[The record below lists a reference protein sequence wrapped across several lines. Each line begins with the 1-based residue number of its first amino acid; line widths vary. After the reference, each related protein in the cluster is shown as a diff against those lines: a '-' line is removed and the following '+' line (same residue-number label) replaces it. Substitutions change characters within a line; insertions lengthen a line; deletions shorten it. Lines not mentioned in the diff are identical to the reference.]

1 MGTINGADTALV
13 LVSAAF
19 VFIMTPGL
27 AFFYGGLAR
36 RKNMLSLMLQSF
48 IAMGLVAVV
57 WFFGGFSLAFG
68 HDIGGIIGGLEFFG
82 LRGVGMA
89 PSTAYARTIPFL
101 VFFLYQ
107 MMFVIITPALI
118 TGGFAGRMKFATY
131 LVFLALW
138 VLLVYVPVAHW
149 SWGIGGWMQHL
160 GFVDFAGGVV
170 VHVTAGAAA
179 LASVF
184 AIGKRKVAK
193 NESLAPSNIMYVALG
208 TALLWFGWF
217 GFNGG
222 SAFAANGIAARA
234 WVNTMLCAATA
245 MMVWLFAGWFENR
258 RFSAVAPLVGAVVG
272 LVAITPS
279 AGYVLPWA
287 AVTIGVIV
295 GLICFFMM
303 GLIHKLHVDDA
314 LDVFA
319 CHGTGG
325 VAGSI
330 LVGVFAQKSVNG
342 ISGLIEGNWRQF
354 GVQVLGV
361 VVCFIFSFVVT
372 MLILKVMNAI
382 RPIRVS
388 EAVEAKGLDMGEFG
402 EQAY

>member
-13 LVSAAF
+13 LVSAAL

-36 RKNMLSLMLQSF
+36 RKNMLSLMMQSF
-48 IAMGLVAVV
+48 IAMGLVALV

-68 HDIGGIIGGLEFFG
+68 HDMGGLLGGLEYFA
-82 LRGVGMA
+82 LRGVGMT
-89 PSTAYARTIPFL
+89 PSTTYATTIPFL

-118 TGGFAGRMKFATY
+118 TGAFAGRMRFASY
-131 LVFLALW
+131 LVFLVLW
-138 VLLVYVPVAHW
+138 VMLVYVPVAHW
-149 SWGIGGWMQHL
+149 SWDVGGWMERL

-179 LASVF
+179 LASVI
-184 AIGKRKVAK
+184 ALGKRKIAK
-193 NESLAPSNIMYVALG
+193 GESLAPSNVTYVALG
-208 TALLWFGWF
+208 VALLWFGWF

-222 SAFAANGIAARA
+222 SALASNGIAAAA
-234 WVNTMLCAATA
+234 WVNSMLSASAA
-245 MMVWLFAGWFENR
+245 MMTWLFADRIQNGK
-258 RFSAVAPLVGAVVG
+258 FSATAPLVGAVVG

-287 AVTIGVIV
+287 AVVIGVLIGVI
-295 GLICFFMM
+295 CFLMM
-303 GLIHKLHVDDA
+303 GLMHKLHFDDA

-325 VAGSI
+325 IVGSI

-354 GVQVLGV
+354 GIQVLGV
-361 VVCFIFSFVVT
+361 VVCFVFSFVVT
-372 MLILKVMNAI
+372 LLILKVMNAI

-388 EAVEAKGLDMGEFG
+388 EAIEAKGLDKGEFG
-402 EQAY
+402 EEAY

>member
-48 IAMGLVAVV
+48 IAMGLVGLV

-68 HDIGGIIGGLEFFG
+68 HDIGGVIGGLQFFG
-82 LRGVGMA
+82 LRGVGMTS
-89 PSTAYARTIPFL
+89 STAYATTIPFL

-118 TGGFAGRMKFATY
+118 TGAFAGRMKFSSY
-131 LVFLALW
+131 LVFLVLW

-193 NESLAPSNIMYVALG
+193 NESLAPSNITYVALG
-208 TALLWFGWF
+208 AALLWFGWF

-222 SAFAANGIAARA
+222 SAYAANGVAARA
-234 WVNTMLCAATA
+234 WVNSMLCAATA
-245 MMVWLFAGWFENR
+245 MMVWLFAGWFEHR

-287 AVTIGVIV
+287 AVVIGIIV

-303 GLIHKLHVDDA
+303 GLMHKLHVDDA

-325 VAGSI
+325 VVGSI

-342 ISGLIEGNWRQF
+342 ISGLIEGNWNQF

-361 VVCFIFSFVVT
+361 VVCFAFSFVVT

-382 RPIRVS
+382 RSIRVS
-388 EAVEAKGLDMGEFG
+388 EAVEAKGLDLGEFG

>member
-48 IAMGLVAVV
+48 IAMGLVALV
-57 WFFGGFSLAFG
+57 WFFGGFSLTFG
-68 HDIGGIIGGLEFFG
+68 HDVGGLVGGLEYFA

-89 PSTAYARTIPFL
+89 PSSTYAPTIPFL
-101 VFFLYQ
+101 AFFLYQ

-118 TGGFAGRMKFATY
+118 TGAFAGRMKFSTY
-131 LVFLALW
+131 LIFLVLW

-149 SWGIGGWMQHL
+149 AWDVGGWMDRL

-184 AIGKRKVAK
+184 AIGKRKIAK
-193 NESLAPSNIMYVALG
+193 NESLAPSNITYVALG
-208 TALLWFGWF
+208 AALLWFGWF

-234 WVNTMLCAATA
+234 WVNSMLAASAA
-245 MMVWLFAGWFENR
+245 MMVWLFAGWFEHR
-258 RFSAVAPLVGAVVG
+258 KFSAVAPLVGAVVG

-287 AVTIGVIV
+287 AVAIGVIV

-303 GLIHKLHVDDA
+303 GLMHKLHVDDA

>member
-13 LVSAAF
+13 LVSAAL

-36 RKNMLSLMLQSF
+36 RKNMLSLMMQSF
-48 IAMGLVAVV
+48 IAMGLVALV

-68 HDIGGIIGGLEFFG
+68 HDMGGLLGGLEYFA
-82 LRGVGMA
+82 LRGVGMT
-89 PSTAYARTIPFL
+89 PSTTYATTIPFL

-118 TGGFAGRMKFATY
+118 TGAFAGRMRFASY
-131 LVFLALW
+131 LVFLVLW
-138 VLLVYVPVAHW
+138 VMLVYVPVAHW
-149 SWGIGGWMQHL
+149 SWDVGGWMERL

-179 LASVF
+179 LASVI
-184 AIGKRKVAK
+184 ALGKRKIAK
-193 NESLAPSNIMYVALG
+193 GESLAPSNVTYVALG
-208 TALLWFGWF
+208 VALLWFGWF

-222 SAFAANGIAARA
+222 SALASNGIAAAA
-234 WVNTMLCAATA
+234 WVNSMLSASAA
-245 MMVWLFAGWFENR
+245 MMTWLFADRIQNGK
-258 RFSAVAPLVGAVVG
+258 FSATAPLVGAVVG

-287 AVTIGVIV
+287 AIVIGTLVGVI
-295 GLICFFMM
+295 CFLMM
-303 GLIHKLHVDDA
+303 GFMHRLHFDDA

-325 VAGSI
+325 IVGSI
-330 LVGVFAQKSVNG
+330 LVGVFAQKSVDG
-342 ISGLIEGNWRQF
+342 ISGLVEGNWHQF

-361 VVCFIFSFVVT
+361 VACFAFSFIVT
-372 MLILKVMNAI
+372 LLILKVMNAI
-382 RPIRVS
+382 HPIRVS
-388 EAVEAKGLDMGEFG
+388 EAVEAKGLDEGEFG
-402 EQAY
+402 EEAY

>member
-13 LVSAAF
+13 LASAAL

-48 IAMGLVAVV
+48 IAMGLVGLF

-68 HDIGGIIGGLEFFG
+68 HDIGGVIGGLQFFG
-82 LRGVGMA
+82 LRGVGMT
-89 PSTAYARTIPFL
+89 PSTAYATTIPFL

-118 TGGFAGRMKFATY
+118 TGAFAGRMKFSSY
-131 LVFLALW
+131 LVFLVLW

-193 NESLAPSNIMYVALG
+193 NESLAPSNITYVALG
-208 TALLWFGWF
+208 AALLWFGWF

-222 SAFAANGIAARA
+222 SAYAANGVAARA
-234 WVNTMLCAATA
+234 WVNSMLCAATA
-245 MMVWLFAGWFENR
+245 MMVWLFAGWFEHR

-287 AVTIGVIV
+287 AVVIGIIV

-303 GLIHKLHVDDA
+303 GLMHKLHVDDA

-325 VAGSI
+325 VVGSI

-342 ISGLIEGNWRQF
+342 ISGLIEGNWNQF

-361 VVCFIFSFVVT
+361 VVCFAFSFVVT

-382 RPIRVS
+382 RSIRVS
-388 EAVEAKGLDMGEFG
+388 EAVEAKGLDLGEFG

>member
-13 LVSAAF
+13 LVSAAL
-19 VFIMTPGL
+19 VFFMTPGL

-36 RKNMLSLMLQSF
+36 RKNMLSLMMQSF
-48 IAMGLVAVV
+48 IAMGLVALV
-57 WFFGGFSLAFG
+57 WFIGGFSMAFG
-68 HDIGGIIGGLEFFG
+68 HDVGGLLGGLEYFA

-89 PSTAYARTIPFL
+89 PSTTYAPTIPFL

-118 TGGFAGRMKFATY
+118 TGAFAGRMRFASY
-131 LVFLALW
+131 LVFLVLW
-138 VLLVYVPVAHW
+138 VMLVYVPVAHW
-149 SWGIGGWMQHL
+149 SWDIGGWMERL

-179 LASVF
+179 LASVI
-184 AIGKRKVAK
+184 ALGKRKIAK
-193 NESLAPSNIMYVALG
+193 GESLSPSNVTYVALG
-208 TALLWFGWF
+208 VALLWFGWF

-222 SAFAANGIAARA
+222 SAYAANGIAARA
-234 WVNTMLCAATA
+234 WVNSMLSASAA
-245 MMVWLFAGWFENR
+245 MMTWLFADRIRNGK
-258 RFSAVAPLVGAVVG
+258 FSATAPLVGAVVG

-287 AVTIGVIV
+287 AVVIGVLV
-295 GLICFFMM
+295 GVICFLMM
-303 GLIHKLHVDDA
+303 GLMHKLHFDDA

-325 VAGSI
+325 VVGSI

-342 ISGLIEGNWRQF
+342 ISGLIEGNWHQF
-354 GVQVLGV
+354 GIQVLGV
-361 VVCFIFSFVVT
+361 VVCFAFSFIVT
-372 MLILKVMNAI
+372 LLILKVMNAI

-388 EAVEAKGLDMGEFG
+388 ESVEAKGLDQGEFG
-402 EQAY
+402 EEAY

>member
-1 MGTINGADTALV
+1 MINGADTALV

-36 RKNMLSLMLQSF
+36 RKNMLSLMMQSF
-48 IAMGLVAVV
+48 IAMGLVALV
-57 WFFGGFSLAFG
+57 WFFGGFSLTFG
-68 HDIGGIIGGLEFFG
+68 HDVGGLVGDLEYFA
-82 LRGVGMA
+82 LRGVGMT
-89 PSTAYARTIPFL
+89 PSTVYAPTIPFL
-101 VFFLYQ
+101 AFFLYQ

-118 TGGFAGRMKFATY
+118 TGAFAGRMKVSSY
-131 LVFLALW
+131 LIFIVLW
-138 VLLVYVPVAHW
+138 VILVYVPVAHW
-149 SWGIGGWMQHL
+149 SWDVGGWMERL

-184 AIGKRKVAK
+184 ALGKRKIAR
-193 NESLAPSNIMYVALG
+193 NESLAPSNITYVALG
-208 TALLWFGWF
+208 VALLWFGWF

-222 SAFAANGIAARA
+222 SAYAANGIAARA
-234 WVNTMLCAATA
+234 WVNSMLSASAA
-245 MMVWLFAGWFENR
+245 MMTWLFADWFEHR
-258 RFSAVAPLVGAVVG
+258 KFSVVAPLVGAVVG

-287 AVTIGVIV
+287 AVVIGVVV
-295 GLICFFMM
+295 GAICFLMM
-303 GLIHKLHVDDA
+303 GLMHKLHFDDA

-325 VAGSI
+325 VVGSI

-361 VVCFIFSFVVT
+361 VVCFVFSFVVT
-372 MLILKVMNAI
+372 LLILKIMNAI
-382 RPIRVS
+382 HPIRVS
-388 EAVEAKGLDMGEFG
+388 ESVEAKGLDMGEFG

>member
-36 RKNMLSLMLQSF
+36 RKNMLSVMLQSF
-48 IAMGLVAVV
+48 IAMGLVALV

-68 HDIGGIIGGLEFFG
+68 HDIGGLLGGMEFFA

-89 PSTAYARTIPFL
+89 PSPTYAPTIPFL
-101 VFFLYQ
+101 AFFLYQ

-118 TGGFAGRMKFATY
+118 TGAFADRMKFGSY
-131 LVFLALW
+131 LIFIVLW

-149 SWGIGGWMQHL
+149 SWDIGGWMERL

-184 AIGKRKVAK
+184 AIGKRKIAR
-193 NESLAPSNIMYVALG
+193 NESLAPSNITYVALG
-208 TALLWFGWF
+208 VALLWFGWF

-222 SAFAANGIAARA
+222 SAYAANGIAARA
-234 WVNTMLCAATA
+234 WVNSMLSASAA
-245 MMVWLFAGWFENR
+245 MMVWLFADRLEHR
-258 RFSAVAPLVGAVVG
+258 KFSAVAPLVGAVVG

-287 AVTIGVIV
+287 AVVIGVIV
-295 GLICFFMM
+295 GIICFLMM
-303 GLIHKLHVDDA
+303 GLMHKLHFDDA

-325 VAGSI
+325 VVGSI

-354 GVQVLGV
+354 GIQVLGV
-361 VVCFIFSFVVT
+361 VACFIFSFVVT

-382 RPIRVS
+382 HPIRVS

>member
-13 LVSAAF
+13 LISAAL
-19 VFIMTPGL
+19 VFFMTPGL

-36 RKNMLSLMLQSF
+36 RKNMLSVMLQSF
-48 IAMGLVAVV
+48 IALGLVALV

-68 HDIGGIIGGLEFFG
+68 HDIGGVIGGLEYFG
-82 LRGVGMA
+82 LHGVGVA
-89 PSTAYARTIPFL
+89 PSATYAPTIPFL

-107 MMFVIITPALI
+107 MMFVIITPALM
-118 TGGFAGRMKFATY
+118 TGAFAGRMKFASY
-131 LVFLALW
+131 LWFLIFW
-138 VLLVYVPVAHW
+138 VLLVYAPVAHW
-149 SWGIGGWMQHL
+149 SWGGGWMQKM
-160 GFVDFAGGVV
+160 GFIDFAGGVV
-170 VHVTAGAAA
+170 VHVTAGAGA

-184 AIGKRKVAK
+184 AIGKRNLAK
-193 NESLAPSNIMYVALG
+193 KEDLSPSNLTYVALG

-222 SAFAANGIAARA
+222 SALASNGLAAQA
-234 WVNTMLCAATA
+234 WVNTMLAAAAA
-245 MMVWLFAGWFENR
+245 MMTWLFADWRQNHR
-258 RFSAVAPLVGAVVG
+258 PSVSAPLIGAVVG

-287 AVTIGVIV
+287 AVVIGIVI
-295 GLICFFMM
+295 GLICFGMM
-303 GLIHKLHVDDA
+303 NLMHRKHVDDA

-325 VAGSI
+325 FTGSI
-330 LVGVFAQKSVNG
+330 LVGVFAQSVVNG
-342 ISGLIEGNWRQF
+342 KSGLIQGNWQQF
-354 GVQVLGV
+354 GIQVLGV
-361 VVCFIFSFVVT
+361 VVCFTYAFVMT
-372 MLILKVMNAI
+372 TLILKVMNAI

-388 EAVEAKGLDMGEFG
+388 KEVEAAGLDQGEFK

>member
-13 LVSAAF
+13 LVSAAL

-36 RKNMLSLMLQSF
+36 RKNMLSLMMQSF
-48 IAMGLVAVV
+48 IAMGLVALV

-68 HDIGGIIGGLEFFG
+68 HDMGGLLGGLEYFA
-82 LRGVGMA
+82 LRGVGMT
-89 PSTAYARTIPFL
+89 PSTTYATTIPFL

-118 TGGFAGRMKFATY
+118 TGAFAGRMRFASY
-131 LVFLALW
+131 LVFLVLW
-138 VLLVYVPVAHW
+138 VMLVYVPVAHW
-149 SWGIGGWMQHL
+149 SWDVGGWMERL

-179 LASVF
+179 LASVI
-184 AIGKRKVAK
+184 ALGKRKIAK
-193 NESLAPSNIMYVALG
+193 GESLAPSNVTYVALG
-208 TALLWFGWF
+208 VALLWFGWF

-222 SAFAANGIAARA
+222 SALASNGIAAAA
-234 WVNTMLCAATA
+234 WVNSMLSASAA
-245 MMVWLFAGWFENR
+245 MMTWLFADRIQNGK
-258 RFSAVAPLVGAVVG
+258 FSATAPLVGAVVG

-287 AVTIGVIV
+287 AIVIGTLVGVI
-295 GLICFFMM
+295 CFLMM
-303 GLIHKLHVDDA
+303 GLMHKLHFDDA

-325 VAGSI
+325 VVGSI
-330 LVGVFAQKSVNG
+330 LVGVFAQKSVDG
-342 ISGLIEGNWRQF
+342 ISGLVEGNWHQF

-361 VVCFIFSFVVT
+361 VACFAFSFIVT
-372 MLILKVMNAI
+372 LLILKVMNAI
-382 RPIRVS
+382 HPIRVS
-388 EAVEAKGLDMGEFG
+388 EAVEAKGLDEGEFG
-402 EQAY
+402 EEAY

>member
-1 MGTINGADTALV
+1 MSTINGADTALV

-36 RKNMLSLMLQSF
+36 RKNMLSVMLQSF
-48 IAMGLVAVV
+48 IAMGLVALV
-57 WFFGGFSLAFG
+57 WFFGGFSMAFG
-68 HDIGGIIGGLEFFG
+68 HDVGGLLGGLEYFA

-89 PSTAYARTIPFL
+89 PSAVYAPTIPFL

-118 TGGFAGRMKFATY
+118 TGAFAGRMKYSSY
-131 LVFLALW
+131 LVFIVLW

-149 SWGIGGWMQHL
+149 SWDVGGWMERL

-179 LASVF
+179 LASVL
-184 AIGKRKVAK
+184 AIGKRKIAR
-193 NESLAPSNIMYVALG
+193 NESLAPGNITYVALG
-208 TALLWFGWF
+208 VALLWFGWF

-234 WVNTMLCAATA
+234 WVNSMLSASAA
-245 MMVWLFAGWFENR
+245 MMIWLFADWLEHR
-258 RFSAVAPLVGAVVG
+258 KFSAVAPLVGAVIG
-272 LVAITPS
+272 LVAVTPS

-287 AVTIGVIV
+287 AVVIGVVV
-295 GLICFFMM
+295 GAICFLMM
-303 GLIHKLHVDDA
+303 GLMHRLHVDDA

-325 VAGSI
+325 VVGSI
-330 LVGVFAQKSVNG
+330 LVGVFAQKSVNSV
-342 ISGLIEGNWRQF
+342 SGLIEGDRRQF

-361 VVCFIFSFVVT
+361 VVCFVFSFVVT
-372 MLILKVMNAI
+372 LLILKLLNAI
-382 RPIRVS
+382 SPIRVS
-388 EAVEAKGLDMGEFG
+388 EAVEARGLDAGEFG

>member
-13 LVSAAF
+13 LISAAF

-48 IAMGLVAVV
+48 IAMGLVGLV

-68 HDIGGIIGGLEFFG
+68 HDIGGVIGGLQFFG
-82 LRGVGMA
+82 LRGVGMTS
-89 PSTAYARTIPFL
+89 STAYATTIPFL

-118 TGGFAGRMKFATY
+118 TGAFAGRMKFSSY
-131 LVFLALW
+131 LVFLVLW

-193 NESLAPSNIMYVALG
+193 NESLAPSNITYVALG
-208 TALLWFGWF
+208 AALLWFGWF

-222 SAFAANGIAARA
+222 SAYAANGVAARA
-234 WVNTMLCAATA
+234 WVNSMLCAATA
-245 MMVWLFAGWFENR
+245 MMVWLFAGWFEHR

-287 AVTIGVIV
+287 AVVIGIIV

-303 GLIHKLHVDDA
+303 GLMHKLHVDDA

-325 VAGSI
+325 VVGSI

-342 ISGLIEGNWRQF
+342 ISGLIEGNWNQF

-361 VVCFIFSFVVT
+361 VVCFAFSFVVT

-382 RPIRVS
+382 RSIRVS
-388 EAVEAKGLDMGEFG
+388 EAVEAKGLDLGEFG

>member
-13 LVSAAF
+13 LVSAAL

-36 RKNMLSLMLQSF
+36 RKNMLSLMMQSF
-48 IAMGLVAVV
+48 IAMGLVALV
-57 WFFGGFSLAFG
+57 WFFGGFSIAFG
-68 HDIGGIIGGLEFFG
+68 HDIGGLLGGLEYFA

-89 PSTAYARTIPFL
+89 PSTTYATTIPFL

-118 TGGFAGRMKFATY
+118 TGAFAGRMRFASY
-131 LVFLALW
+131 LVFLVLW
-138 VLLVYVPVAHW
+138 VMLVYVPVAHW
-149 SWGIGGWMQHL
+149 SWDVGGWMERL

-179 LASVF
+179 LASVI
-184 AIGKRKVAK
+184 ALGKRKIAK
-193 NESLAPSNIMYVALG
+193 GESLAPSNITYVALG
-208 TALLWFGWF
+208 VALLWFGWF

-222 SAFAANGIAARA
+222 SALASNGVAAAA
-234 WVNTMLCAATA
+234 WVNSMLSASAA
-245 MMVWLFAGWFENR
+245 MMTWLFADRIQNGK
-258 RFSAVAPLVGAVVG
+258 FSATAPLVGAVVG

-287 AVTIGVIV
+287 AVVIGILVGVI
-295 GLICFFMM
+295 CFLMM
-303 GLIHKLHVDDA
+303 GFMHRLHFDDA

-325 VAGSI
+325 IVGSI

-342 ISGLIEGNWRQF
+342 ISGLVEGNWHQF

-361 VVCFIFSFVVT
+361 VACFAFSFIVT
-372 MLILKVMNAI
+372 LLILKAMNAI

-388 EAVEAKGLDMGEFG
+388 EAVEAKGLDAGEFG
-402 EQAY
+402 EEAY